1 MVDCIVKLP
10 TDIFFRTGIA
20 TYLWIFNNTKPEWRK
35 GKIQLI
41 DASDCKEPLRK
52 SLGNKR
58 FKVGEDHIKWIV
70 KTYVDGR
77 NGGKSVLV
85 PVEDFMFR
93 RVTTQRPLR
102 MKLFFSEEKKA
113 DFFAQK
119 GVLKLG
125 EANLELLKQFF
136 ETDLLPVMDGVTGEE
151 MAIPVWG
158 QTVPYGYAAELAKNC
173 RKKMVKPKATPADI
187 EKAIIDVFGIKD
199 ESFSVCKDKNG
210 NPVPDPDLKDFE
222 NVPFTEDFDAYM
234 QREVLPFAPDTWIDE
249 TVVDW
254 GTATK
259 KIPLGDRKIGVVG
272 TNISFNKYF
281 YKYNKPGDPKAIAGE
296 IRKLEEGLESFLEGI
311 L

>member
-1 MVDCIVKLP
+1 
-10 TDIFFRTGIA
+10 
-20 TYLWIFNNTKPEWRK
+20 
-35 GKIQLI
+35 
-41 DASDCKEPLRK
+41 
-52 SLGNKR
+52 
-58 FKVGEDHIKWIV
+58 
-70 KTYVDGR
+70 
-77 NGGKSVLV
+77 
-85 PVEDFMFR
+85 
-93 RVTTQRPLR
+93 
-102 MKLFFSEEKKA
+102 MKLFFSEEKKS
-113 DFFAQK
+113 DFFVQK

-151 MAIPVWG
+151 LAIPVWG

-199 ESFSVCKDKNG
+199 ESFPVCKDKNG
-210 NPVPDPDLKDFE
+210 TPIPDPDLKDFE
-222 NVPFTEDFDAYM
+222 NVPFTEDYDTYM

-249 TVVDW
+249 TIVDW

-259 KIPLGDRKIGVVG
+259 KIPLGDGKVGVVG

-281 YKYNKPGDPKAIAGE
+281 YKYNKPGDPKVIARE
-296 IRKLEEGLESFLEGI
+296 IRKLEEGLESFLEGV